1 MIESV
6 IKIGGS
12 LGRGEKLKSLCCRL
26 TELGRRHKML
36 IVPGGGAFAD
46 TVRHYDSRYRL
57 GKSASHWM
65 AILAMDQFGYLLSE
79 LIPGSESVRNLV
91 AARKVADAGRIPVLI
106 PFDLLRRA
114 DPLPH
119 SWRVT
124 SDSIAAWVAESA
136 RAHMLVLLK
145 DVDGLYTNHP
155 RETGHVVLL
164 EEILVEHLAVCEGV
178 DPSLTSTLNT
188 SAFELWII
196 NGEKPERLAQ
206 LLEKGHTN
214 GTYLKRSLPSAAEL
228 CGDPPD
234 R

>member
-1 MIESV
+1 MIEFV

-12 LGRGEKLKSLCCRL
+12 LGRGEKLKGLCGRLAKLGCRH
-26 TELGRRHKML
+26 RIL

-65 AILAMDQFGYLLSE
+65 AILAMDQFGYLLTE
-79 LIPGSESVRNLV
+79 LIPGSEPVRSLL
-91 AARKVADAGRIPVLI
+91 AAHKIADGGKLPVLT

-119 SWRVT
+119 SWKVT
-124 SDSIAAWVAESA
+124 SDSIAAWVAASA
-136 RAHMLVLLK
+136 RAQVLILLK

-155 RETGHVVLL
+155 HKTGHVVLL
-164 EEILVEHLAVCEGV
+164 EEVLMENLAVCKGV
-178 DPSLTSTLNT
+178 DPYLASSLSTNAL
-188 SAFELWII
+188 ELWII
-196 NGEKPERLAQ
+196 NGEKPERLVE
-206 LLEKGHTN
+206 LLENGHTK
-214 GTYLKRSLPSAAEL
+214 GTHLKRSLPSTVAL
-228 CGDPPD
+228 FGDPPD